1 MQMDAGKRTLIEL
14 IAGIV
19 FASILFQALI
29 VWFVEDKAGFSLGL
43 WIGAATAVLYAW
55 HMWRT
60 LDTALDLP
68 ADAATKV
75 IRLKS
80 LLRYGIVILV
90 MFIASVIS
98 FINPLAV
105 FLGIMS
111 LKVAAYFQPFTHRI
125 IKQMRR

>member
-1 MQMDAGKRTLIEL
+1 MDEGKRTLVDL

-19 FASILFQALI
+19 FSNILFQISI
-29 VWFVEDKAGFSLGL
+29 VWFVEDKVGFSIGL
-43 WIGAATAVLYAW
+43 WIGAATAAVYAW

-60 LDTALDLP
+60 LDRALDLP

-90 MFIASVIS
+90 MVIASVIS
-98 FINPLAV
+98 YINPLAV

-111 LKVAAYFQPFTHRI
+111 LKVAAYFQPFTHKL